1 MTRPETA
8 AGTSN
13 SVVSAHKAVRAV
25 AAALVCLT
33 LGACAQSMP
42 GSLDLGTAAQVN
54 ESDAASKAT
63 GADLA
68 KATETAGKEFAKAP
82 RDPEKALAYARSLKA
97 MGEKRQALAVL
108 QRAAMF
114 NAGHRGLASE
124 YGRLA
129 LEFDQISL
137 AQKLLATADDPAKPD
152 WRVISARGTVLAK
165 QGSYREAI
173 PLYERA
179 LSLAPD
185 QPSILNNLAL
195 AQAMQGHADRA
206 ETLLRRAAAADG
218 KDSRVNQNLA
228 LVLGLQGKYDEA
240 KTVAARD
247 LPADSAAANVD
258 YVRRMV
264 KLEPRVAAQPKW
276 PPASVAAAPAAAEP
290 ALRGSAAGG
299 GAPGWTPRV
308 AVASDTP

>member
-1 MTRPETA
+1 
-8 AGTSN
+8 
-13 SVVSAHKAVRAV
+13 VRAV
-25 AAALVCLT
+25 AAALVCLA

-42 GSLDLGTAAQVN
+42 GSLDLGAAAPI
-54 ESDAASKAT
+54 SDPDAASKAT
-63 GADLA
+63 GAGLA

-82 RDPEKALAYARSLKA
+82 RDAEKALAYARGLKA

-108 QRAAMF
+108 QRAALF

-137 AQKLLATADDPAKPD
+137 AQKLLETADDPAKPD

-206 ETLLRRAAAADG
+206 ESLLRRAAAADG

-264 KLEPRVAAQPKW
+264 KLEPRVAVQPKW
-276 PPASVAAAPAAAEP
+276 PPANVVVAPSAAGP
-290 ALRGSAAGG
+290 ALRGSAPAG